1 MGGPDFSLLE
11 KLAELFGGAVGASR
25 VAVDLGWRPH
35 SDQVGQTGKVV
46 SPKLYVA
53 CGISGAMQ
61 HLAGM
66 GTSECI
72 VAINKDHQAP
82 IFNYADYGIIED
94 VFEMVPAIIEELKRQ
109 GV

>member
-1 MGGPDFSLLE
+1 MLE
-11 KLAELFGGAVGASR
+11 KLADLLGGAVGASR
-25 VAVDLGWRPH
+25 VAVDQGWRPH

-66 GTSECI
+66 NSSECI
-72 VAINKDHQAP
+72 VAINKDKEAP
-82 IFNYADYGIIED
+82 IFNYADYGIVED
-94 VFEMVPAIIEELKRQ
+94 VFEMVPALIEELKRQ